1 MHHLI
6 RSAAASAVLCSP
18 CALASGICDPGWLPY
33 FRAGDLPEP
42 ALAMQPVDGGV
53 LIGGDF
59 NSAGPLQAPGVT
71 VWMEPVGFTL
81 ASGPFDHFPMTV
93 HAVALFDED
102 GDGPAA
108 PSRIVGGLFL
118 DAPNDIEG
126 VARLTPSGWER
137 LGALRGRVT
146 QLTVMEY
153 EGAPALF
160 AMGSFTTAADASGV
174 DHPVERIV
182 RWTGDDWV
190 SLSGVVEPT
199 AIGVY
204 DTGDS
209 QTLYASGR
217 FTEIVTEYRLAR
229 WDGSTWI
236 LAPGA
241 LQGGHITTMCSFDPG
256 PGVTRLYL
264 GGSFQSVLG
273 EPATGRFAAWNGSDW
288 QGIPLGIT
296 GGPNPGVTTFAI
308 HDDGDGPRLYIGGSF
323 TNAGAL
329 LTNNLVSYRFNDWRA
344 EGSSAVNGVVR
355 ALASSQL
362 PDGSPYVLVGGDFTY
377 PARHLAQLKDGELRP
392 LGDGP
397 RGDDNVQHLE
407 TITFQ
412 GETELYMSGP
422 IQAVDGG
429 ALVADNVVKWN
440 GAEWTLLSD
449 DTTGAVSDFIVYPI
463 NGVDRLIAGG
473 AFFRIGGVN
482 ANRLAR
488 FNGTSWSEFAGGA
501 NGAVRAMAIFDDGS
515 GPELYA
521 CGEFTQ
527 IGGVNAERIAKYDG
541 STWTPLG
548 TGLNQSGL
556 DMMVFD
562 DGNGPALYV
571 GGNFSGAGGVPG
583 TNTIARWD
591 GKQWSAMNLGMQGS
605 FGSVRVNA
613 LTTYDSGDGPRLVAA
628 GSFTLMGD
636 SAGVVMWDGKAWSR
650 FGPGL
655 VGEVRDVEVADI
667 GGKSLMMVVGPEQT
681 NDGLILNDVGIWDGE
696 SWSALGGGLVA
707 QNIAVV
713 PYSVAAFDLE
723 NGPAFV
729 IGGQFSGAGP
739 LGVQNLAAWGCTT
752 APVACP
758 GDTNGDNLVDF
769 ADLNTVL
776 SQYNQ
781 SGTLTGDLDGDGMV
795 NFTDLNILLS
805 NYNLPCGD

>member
-1 MHHLI
+1 MRNSLFVPLVAMI
-6 RSAAASAVLCSP
+6 ACGPVFAT
-18 CALASGICDPGWLPY
+18 GGCDAGWLPY
-33 FRAGDLPEP
+33 FRAGDLEAPVR
-42 ALAMQPVDGGV
+42 AMHPIEEGV
-53 LIGGDF
+53 LIGGEF
-59 NSAGPLQAPGVT
+59 NSAGPVRTPGV
-71 VWMEPVGFTL
+71 VAWIEPIGFTR
-81 ASGPFDHFPMTV
+81 ASGEFDHFPMTV
-93 HAVALFDED
+93 ETIVTFDED
-102 GDGPAA
+102 GDGPGA
-108 PSRIVGGLFL
+108 PSRIVGGLFQDGL
-118 DAPNDIEG
+118 NAIQG
-126 VARLTPSGWER
+126 VARLTPVGWER
-137 LGALRGRVT
+137 IGELRGRVT
-146 QLTVMEY
+146 QLVVMEY
-153 EGAPALF
+153 EGSPTLF
-160 AMGSFTTAADASGV
+160 AMGTFTTASNSAGV

-190 SLSGVVEPT
+190 SLAGVTEAT
-199 AIGVY
+199 ALGVY
-204 DTGDS
+204 DTGDT

-217 FTEIVTEYRLAR
+217 FSENVTEYRLA
-229 WDGSTWI
+229 WWNGAAWV

-241 LQGGHITTMCSFDPG
+241 LQGGQIHTMCSFDPG
-256 PGVTRLYL
+256 AGITRLYV
-264 GGSFQSVLG
+264 GGSFQSIQN
-273 EPATGRFAAWNGSDW
+273 EPAIGGRFAAWNGSDW
-288 QGIPLGIT
+288 QGVGSGVF
-296 GGPNPGVTTFAI
+296 GGANPIVLALTV
-308 HDDGDGPRLYIGGSF
+308 HDDGDGERLYLGGSF
-323 TNAGAL
+323 TNAGGV
-329 LTNNLVSYRFNDWRA
+329 TTHNLASYRFNDWRA
-344 EGSSAVNGVVR
+344 ENAAPVDGPVR
-355 ALASSQL
+355 ALGSSRL
-362 PDGSPYVLVGGDFTY
+362 PDGTPYVLVGGDFTY
-377 PARHLAQLKDGELRP
+377 PARRLAQLRDSVLRP

-397 RGDDNVQHLE
+397 RGDDNVHHIEKL
-407 TITFQ
+407 TFQ
-412 GETELYMSGP
+412 GETALYMSGP

-429 ALVADNVVKWN
+429 AMVTDNVVKWD
-440 GAEWTLLSD
+440 GAAWTSLSGD
-449 DTTGAVSDFIVYPI
+449 STGSVSDFILYEI
-463 NGVDRLIAGG
+463 NGVERIVAGG
-473 AFFRIGGVN
+473 GFIRIGGVN

-488 FNGTSWSEFAGGA
+488 FNGSTWSAFGGGA
-501 NGAVRAMAIFDDGS
+501 NGSVHAMAIFDDGS
-515 GPELYA
+515 GPALYA

-556 DMMVFD
+556 DMLVFD
-562 DGNGPALYV
+562 DGTGPALYV
-571 GGNFSGAGGVPG
+571 GGNFSGAGGMPG

-636 SAGVVMWDGKAWSR
+636 SAGVVMWDGKEWSR

-696 SWSALGGGLVA
+696 SWSALDDGLSA
-707 QNIAVV
+707 QDIAVV
-713 PYSVAAFDLE
+713 PYTVESFHLE

-729 IGGQFSGAGP
+729 MGGQFYGAGP
-739 LGVQNLAAWGCTT
+739 LGVQNLAAWGCGGL
-752 APVACP
+752 PIPCP